1 MTEEKLVESKQTQN
15 KKCFFPKGVDT
26 KNPTKNSSTKKVHAL
41 DVYII
46 FCFVCIIIYTIVH
59 TIIFYKLGVEATVLD
74 ALFYGVFGGE
84 VLLCAL
90 LKRLKLK
97 QEHETVMKNKQSE
110 ENVPEVE
117 LNESRYDI

>member
-1 MTEEKLVESKQTQN
+1 MARKKMVEHDLVED
-15 KKCFFPKGVDT
+15 KKCFFPKGV
-26 KNPTKNSSTKKVHAL
+26 NTKNSTKKRSTKKYHAL
-41 DVYII
+41 DLYIC

-59 TIIFYKLGVEATVLD
+59 TYIFYKLGIEARVLD

-97 QEHETVMKNKQSE
+97 QEHEQVMKNKQDE
-110 ENVPEVE
+110 DVEEVE
-117 LNESRYDI
+117 LAEDRYDL

>member
-1 MTEEKLVESKQTQN
+1 MKEKKTKRKSKY
-15 KKCFFPKGVDT
+15 
-26 KNPTKNSSTKKVHAL
+26 HAL
-41 DVYII
+41 DLYIC

-59 TIIFYKLGVEATVLD
+59 TLIFYQTGTEANVLS

-97 QEHETVMKNKQSE
+97 QEFELKKDGKNDEGDFSSNT
-110 ENVPEVE
+110 ENTFIE
-117 LNESRYDI
+117 D

>member
-1 MTEEKLVESKQTQN
+1 MKEKKTKRKSKY
-15 KKCFFPKGVDT
+15 
-26 KNPTKNSSTKKVHAL
+26 HAL
-41 DVYII
+41 DLYIC

-59 TIIFYKLGVEATVLD
+59 TLIFYQTGTEANVLS

-97 QEHETVMKNKQSE
+97 QEFELKKDGRNDESVFSSNTENTFYE
-110 ENVPEVE
+110 E
-117 LNESRYDI
+117 

>member
-1 MTEEKLVESKQTQN
+1 MVEHDLVENKSVFSSIGKTQN
-15 KKCFFPKGVDT
+15 K
-26 KNPTKNSSTKKVHAL
+26 PTKKRSTKKYHAL
-41 DVYII
+41 DLYIC

-59 TIIFYKLGVEATVLD
+59 TYIFYKLGTEANVLS

-97 QEHETVMKNKQSE
+97 QEHEQYMKSKEKQDDDIE
-110 ENVPEVE
+110 EIE
-117 LNESRYDI
+117 LAEDRYDL

>member
-1 MTEEKLVESKQTQN
+1 MREKKTRKKSKY
-15 KKCFFPKGVDT
+15 
-26 KNPTKNSSTKKVHAL
+26 HAL
-41 DVYII
+41 DLYIG

-59 TIIFYKLGVEATVLD
+59 TLIFYQNGTEANVLS

-97 QEHETVMKNKQSE
+97 QEHEQYMKSKEKQDDDIE
-110 ENVPEVE
+110 EVE
-117 LNESRYDI
+117 LAEDRYEL